1 MVVSRTPLF
10 VLFYFGRIAASGKA
24 AAKIATL
31 PFSQARNEKYPFEGA
46 GPDGWLFRDHA
57 FVNGAIPLL

>member
-1 MVVSRTPLF
+1 MF
-10 VLFYFGRIAASGKA
+10 VLFHFGRVVASGKA

-31 PFSQARNEKYPFEGA
+31 PFSQAGNEKDPFESA